1 MEIKE
6 YSQVGMDAVSER
18 QTIIIGMSVNNSYFN
33 ESNIEKLLLWARE
46 KTDSVF
52 VMIPDKP
59 AVDTFLSLG
68 YSNEE
73 SERKA
78 RLKSNNLE
86 NKCRV
91 IIKRHDIQGITII
104 RWNDVVGSLRYVE
117 SIRDIKYSYDDDME
131 FKEKLRLTTKGVLSY
146 AGKTEITDNVIDYG
160 VLFLLQELAFIAR
173 STLIL
178 KKEKVAYVY
187 HQTME
192 VLKNIFENKYQFAA
206 DPNVGF
212 VTVG

>member
-6 YSQVGMDAVSER
+6 YSEVGVDAISER
-18 QTIIIGMSVNNSYFN
+18 QTVIIGMSVNNSYFN

-46 KTDSVF
+46 KSDSVY

-59 AVDTFLSLG
+59 AVATFLSLG
-68 YSNEE
+68 YSKED

-86 NKCRV
+86 NKCRAIMKKHNMYNITV
-91 IIKRHDIQGITII
+91 VRWGDI
-104 RWNDVVGSLRYVE
+104 VGSFQYLE
-117 SIRDIKYSYDDDME
+117 SIREIKHSYDSDLE
-131 FKEKLRLTTKGVLSY
+131 FNEKLRSATRDVLLH
-146 AGKTEITDNVIDYG
+146 AGKTEITEGSIDCG
-160 VLFLLQELAFIAR
+160 VLFLLQELAFITR

-178 KKEKVAYVY
+178 KKEKIAYVY

-192 VLKNIFENKYQFAA
+192 VLKYIFEDKYQFAP

-212 VTVG
+212 VTVE